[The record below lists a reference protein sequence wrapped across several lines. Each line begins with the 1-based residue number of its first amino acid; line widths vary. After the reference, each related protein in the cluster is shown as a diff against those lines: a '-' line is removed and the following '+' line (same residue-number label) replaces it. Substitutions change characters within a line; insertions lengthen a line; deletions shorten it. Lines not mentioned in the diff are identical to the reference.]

1 MIYSIKRWKKVKNNG
16 LILLFVDF
24 QRDQWNK
31 SIGGKVHLYLFLNRE
46 KNENETGILLFLF
59 PTFKKRLTTLMY
71 TFGCG

>member
-1 MIYSIKRWKKVKNNG
+1 MIYSMKRWKKVKNHR

-24 QRDQWNK
+24 QYQWNK

-46 KNENETGILLFLF
+46 KMKMKQAFK
-59 PTFKKRLTTLMY
+59 KKRLTTLMY

>member
-1 MIYSIKRWKKVKNNG
+1 MIYSIKRWKKVKNHG

-24 QRDQWNK
+24 QYQWNK
-31 SIGGKVHLYLFLNRE
+31 SIGGKVHLYLFFNRE
-46 KNENETGILLFLF
+46 KNENETAILLFLF